1 MINILPNVDPATHH
15 YEGDDLAGLSA
26 GQIFTSADGKR
37 YKLCKL
43 HTALAGGTTAAG
55 QALVYVTDGV
65 TVTNDVSAS
74 IDNTNPIV
82 AGVVEGVF
90 AQSAGA
96 SGSDLKLIYVLIE
109 GPYATVLTSG
119 GDDITAGMMVR
130 VNGSNDGTVL
140 KFVPTAGDSG
150 EVKAS
155 LNSILGWA
163 TADDVDADNTVAVW
177 VKPRT

>member
-1 MINILPNVDPATHH
+1 MINILPNVDVTTHY

-26 GQIFTSADGKR
+26 GQIFTSSDGRR

-43 HTALAGGTTAAG
+43 DTALAGTTTAAG
-55 QALVYVTDGV
+55 QPLVYKTDGV
-65 TVTNDVSAS
+65 TVTNDVSEGV
-74 IDNTNPIV
+74 DNTNPVV

-109 GPYATVLTSG
+109 GPYATVATTSAG
-119 GDDITAGMMVR
+119 DITAGMMVR
-130 VNGSNDGTVL
+130 CDGSNDGQVL
-140 KFVPTAGDSG
+140 KFVPTAGNSG
-150 EVKAS
+150 EIKAS
-155 LNSILGWA
+155 MNSILGWA
-163 TADDVDADNTVAVW
+163 TADDTADDTVAVW

>member
-1 MINILPNVDPATHH
+1 VINILPNVDVATHY

-26 GQIFTSADGKR
+26 GQIFTSADGSR

-43 HTALAGGTTAAG
+43 HTVLAGSTTAAG
-55 QALVYVTDGV
+55 QPLVYVTDGV
-65 TVTNDVSAS
+65 TVTNDVS
-74 IDNTNPIV
+74 IGLDNTNPVV

-96 SGSDLKLIYVLIE
+96 SGSDLKLIYVLVE
-109 GPYATVLTSG
+109 GPYATVVTTSAG
-119 GDDITAGMMVR
+119 DITAGMMVR
-130 VNGSNDGTVL
+130 CDGSNDGQVL
-140 KFVPTAGDSG
+140 KFVPSSGNAGEG
-150 EVKAS
+150 AAS

-163 TADDVDADNTVAVW
+163 TADDVAGPTVAVW